1 VTWNELCPNYRAL
14 GIAQAI
20 LDDGMTHVA
29 NVGKTGGF
37 RIPDVPSGEHVLS
50 IRAHDHVF
58 EQVLVQISSDGN
70 NLSKVLPVIPG
81 TAISASSPRLPYPIK
96 LAAMSRYDYYVPHE
110 TFNIL
115 AMFGNPM
122 MLMMVVGAVLLFATP
137 YLSKYVDQEGMKEG
151 PTGSANYDT
160 TPTPETPPLPKQGT
174 GSLKE
179 VNRRPPA
186 SSNVPKG
193 RSNKSRKR

>member
-1 VTWNELCPNYRAL
+1 L
-14 GIAQAI
+14 
-20 LDDGMTHVA
+20 
-29 NVGKTGGF
+29 
-37 RIPDVPSGEHVLS
+37 
-50 IRAHDHVF
+50 
-58 EQVLVQISSDGN
+58 QVLVQISSDGN

-81 TAISASSPRLPYPIK
+81 TAISISSPRLPYPIK
-96 LAAMSRYDYYVPHE
+96 LAAISRYDYYVPHE
-110 TFNIL
+110 TFNLL

-137 YLSKYVDQEGMKEG
+137 YLSVILLDITFSPPLTCFKQKYVDQEGTKDG

-160 TPTPETPPLPKQGT
+160 TPTPETPPLPKSGT